1 MSNFPFKISW
11 SFFTFI
17 YSTGKLS
24 VVRNCFFSR
33 IGFTSLLTSS
43 YSTRK
48 QRVVIINSILT
59 LCIDTECRNPTIY
72 RSTISSIE
80 VKLILN
86 LVTLNKTGELY
97 LAVVGVILSQSVL
110 GVTNMQCLSQRLD
123 SQSLR
128 LDSEL
133 RLQFLDNGVAI
144 SGYVAINNQGIDTS
158 VSRMLVVA
166 LELNGIGR
174 SQCDFLTTTVHSNNL
189 NICQIVLVTIGDE
202 LSLRI
207 YGQCSAS
214 NFEVTSYRSNFIL
227 RNSVLYGSSCIS
239 IRANLSITL
248 LSRHED
254 TSLLTNRLDSI
265 SSYHLIGSINISQVS
280 SDDTLLL
287 LIVESLERES
297 ESGIGST
304 KSLRCVVGGN
314 LQRTLGN
321 GQQTGLAQLNFI
333 VVEVCFRAS
342 FSNLNRHQLVTILV
356 DILVICILGHI
367 LHFIDIT
374 ERSFQALVSTYQ
386 TGIAEGGGRNG
397 CCTVIN
403 LRHAIDV
410 NLQRLL
416 GNNQFLVVSLIQSDG
431 RLCIVTL
438 RSERDNIATLLKVLG
453 CCVSVILNGVVS
465 SHQRITKRVVLD
477 GQFGALVFAI
487 VNLLI
492 FRNNYRVGAA
502 RNTTSGGEG
511 GYGDR
516 ERTTNCADLVIIVVS
531 CESYL
536 IGIILHILTIL
547 TSNSHLILQSGQI
560 STCDIHSLASL
571 VQTSDTSNGTQRLTG
586 ILSTLVVEHLAGVSN
601 NNRQRHSL
609 NDNLTGCPVR
619 VSRGGRKHLNIVC
632 TRHWGDG
639 TRSIRSLCVT
649 CF

>member
-1 MSNFPFKISW
+1 M
-11 SFFTFI
+11 
-17 YSTGKLS
+17 
-24 VVRNCFFSR
+24 
-33 IGFTSLLTSS
+33 
-43 YSTRK
+43 
-48 QRVVIINSILT
+48 QR
-59 LCIDTECRNPTIY
+59 
-72 RSTISSIE
+72 
-80 VKLILN
+80 
-86 LVTLNKTGELY
+86 
-97 LAVVGVILSQSVL
+97 
-110 GVTNMQCLSQRLD
+110 LSQRLN

-133 RLQFLDNGVAI
+133 RLQFLDNGVTV
-144 SGYVAINNQGIDTS
+144 SSYVTINNQGIDTS

-166 LELNGIGR
+166 LELNVVGR

-189 NICQIVLVTIGDE
+189 NSFQIVLVTIGDE

-214 NFEVTSYRSNFIL
+214 NFEVTRYRSNSIL
-227 RNSVLYGSSCIS
+227 TNSLQNSSTEAS
-239 IRANLSITL
+239 L
-248 LSRHED
+248 LSRHEN
-254 TSLLTNRLDSI
+254 TCLGTNSLYIRG
-265 SSYHLIGSINISQVS
+265 SYHLIGSINISLVS

-287 LIVESLERES
+287 LIVASLERES

-321 GQQTGLAQLNFI
+321 GQQTGLAQLNII
-333 VVEVCFRAS
+333 VVEVS
-342 FSNLNRHQLVTILV
+342 FCLRTFYADRLQLVTILV
-356 DILVICILGHI
+356 DKLVIITHGNI
-367 LHFIDIT
+367 LHFIDIA
-374 ERSFQALVSTYQ
+374 ERSFQALIITYQ
-386 TGIAEGGGRNG
+386 TGIAEGGGRNV
-397 CCTVIN
+397 CCTVIH

-416 GNNQFLVVSLIQSDG
+416 GNNQFLVVSLTQSDG

-453 CCVSVILNGVVS
+453 FFVFVILNGVVCS
-465 SHQRITKRVVLD
+465 NQRITKRVVLD
-477 GQFGALVFAI
+477 GQFGALVIAI

-511 GYGDR
+511 SYGNR
-516 ERTTNCADLVIIVVS
+516 ELTSNGTYLVIIVVS

-547 TSNSHLILQSGQI
+547 TSNSHLILQSGQGI
-560 STCDIHSLASL
+560 TFDSHSIAFL
-571 VQTSDTSNGTQRLTG
+571 VQTSDTSNGTQPLTG
-586 ILSTLVVEHLAGVSN
+586 ILSTLVVEHLFSVSN
-601 NNRQRHSL
+601 SNRQRHSL
-609 NDNLTGCPVR
+609 NDNLTECPVR
-619 VSRGGRKHLNIVC
+619 VGRGGRKHLYIVC